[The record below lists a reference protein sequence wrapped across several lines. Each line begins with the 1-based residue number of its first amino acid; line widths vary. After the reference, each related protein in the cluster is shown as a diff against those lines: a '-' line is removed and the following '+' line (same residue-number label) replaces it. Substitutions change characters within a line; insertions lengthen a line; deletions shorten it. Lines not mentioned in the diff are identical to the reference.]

1 VSHSNIQ
8 YDQIHHVLKKMVGPR
23 ASQII
28 QQESH
33 LPLGDFIL
41 PCHCGMVNNA
51 NKVTLKQPKTSLF
64 LPNN

>member
-8 YDQIHHVLKKMVGPR
+8 YDQILPGSRKMVGPQ

-33 LPLGDFIL
+33 FPLGDFIWYDEQ
-41 PCHCGMVNNA
+41 G
-51 NKVTLKQPKTSLF
+51 K
-64 LPNN
+64 